1 MMLLGP
7 ARLASAWGFGWTTP
21 VRLGSV
27 VGPLSKPA
35 VVLGPEEAALG
46 LEADAE
52 VLIEFIPPRGREECS
67 SSIAS
72 AIIGVPYC
80 QETTLVANA

>member
-35 VVLGPEEAALG
+35 VVLGPEEATVG
-46 LEADAE
+46 LDVDAE
-52 VLIEFIPPRGREECS
+52 ALFEFIPPRGREEWS
-67 SSIAS
+67 SSTAS
-72 AIIGVPYC
+72 AIVVGVLCY
-80 QETTLVANA
+80 